1 MNHAEYKLERE
12 QRGTQESV
20 AALLQVSRVTV
31 ARRETG
37 ELPINRE
44 AELAILSL
52 PKKRKRREP
61 TQ

>member
-1 MNHAEYKLERE
+1 MTPEQYQQERK

-20 AALLQVSRVTV
+20 AALLQISRVTV